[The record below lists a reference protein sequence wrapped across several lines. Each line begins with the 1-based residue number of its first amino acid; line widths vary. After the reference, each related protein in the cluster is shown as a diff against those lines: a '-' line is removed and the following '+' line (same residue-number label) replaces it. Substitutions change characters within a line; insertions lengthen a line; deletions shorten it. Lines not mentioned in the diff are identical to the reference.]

1 MGNIFN
7 RQSNDLPPKILL
19 GIVVLGFLF
28 VMGISYYFTPKYSR
42 VGYMPTQPIP
52 FDHSL
57 HADQL
62 GLDCRFCHSYVEKSG
77 FSNIPTT
84 QTCMNCHRQI
94 KMDSPK
100 LAPLRE
106 SWETGKPIKWVRI
119 HQLPDYVYFDHSA
132 HVNRGISC
140 VSCHGKV
147 NQMQKVYHD
156 QPLSMSWCLDCHR
169 NPEYFVRPPDKV
181 FDLDWKPEN
190 EGETQRLLGKK
201 LVKEMGI
208 HPPENCDA
216 CHR

>member
-1 MGNIFN
+1 MGNLFS
-7 RQSNDLPPKILL
+7 RSSNDLPPKIVL

-28 VMGISYYFTPKYSR
+28 VLAISYYFTPKYSR

-52 FDHSL
+52 FDHAL
-57 HADQL
+57 HTSQL

-77 FSNIPTT
+77 FSNLPTT

-106 SWETGKPIKWVRI
+106 SWEMGKPIKWVRI

-132 HVNRGISC
+132 HVNRGVSC

-147 NQMQKVYHD
+147 NRMKEVYHD
-156 QPLSMSWCLDCHR
+156 KPLSMSWCLDCHR
-169 NPEYFVRPPDKV
+169 NPEYFVRPQDKV
-181 FDLDWKPEN
+181 FDMDWRPED
-190 EGETQRLLGKK
+190 EGKEQIKMGKT
-201 LVKEMGI
+201 LVKERGI

>member
-1 MGNIFN
+1 MGNLFS
-7 RQSNDLPPKILL
+7 RSSNDLPPKIVL

-28 VMGISYYFTPKYSR
+28 VLAISYYFTPKYSR

-52 FDHSL
+52 FDHAL
-57 HADQL
+57 HAGQL

-77 FSNIPTT
+77 FSNLPTT

-106 SWETGKPIKWVRI
+106 SWEMGKPIKWVRI

-132 HVNRGISC
+132 HVNRGVSC

-147 NQMQKVYHD
+147 NRMKEVYHD
-156 QPLSMSWCLDCHR
+156 KPLSMSWCLDCHR
-169 NPEYFVRPPDKV
+169 NPEYFVRPQDKV
-181 FDLDWKPEN
+181 FDMDWRPED
-190 EGETQRLLGKK
+190 EGKEQIKMGKT
-201 LVKEMGI
+201 LVKERGI

>member
-1 MGNIFN
+1 MGNLFS
-7 RQSNDLPPKILL
+7 RSSNDLPPKIVL
-19 GIVVLGFLF
+19 GIAVLGLLL
-28 VMGISYYFTPKYSR
+28 VIGISYYFTPKYSR

-57 HADQL
+57 HTAQL

-77 FSNIPTT
+77 FSNLPTT
-84 QTCMNCHRQI
+84 QTCMNCHRQV

-106 SWETGKPIKWVRI
+106 SWETGKPIQWVRI

-140 VSCHGKV
+140 VSCHGQV
-147 NQMQKVYHD
+147 NRMKEVYHD
-156 QPLSMSWCLDCHR
+156 KPLSMSWCLDCHR
-169 NPEYFVRPPDKV
+169 NPEYFIRPQDKV
-181 FDLDWKPEN
+181 FDMDWKPEH
-190 EGETQRLLGKK
+190 EGKEQITMGKK
-201 LVKEMGI
+201 LVEEMGI